1 MSMHIYVCP
10 MYIYKCTSS
19 IYVYLCISM
28 HIYVYLCISM
38 YIYVYLCISMDILCI
53 SLYILCISIYIYV
66 YVLSMYIYVY
76 LIYIYARLCK
86 LLGESSYHQAVHC
99 SAKPAKPLAW
109 PVVLQHPSL
118 ARAGDQRPSIPRFGA
133 QRFSECIPKASVT
146 FFICFILFH
155 SVSFCFQVHQFHLIS
170 I

>member
-1 MSMHIYVCP
+1 MYVLCISINVHLVS
-10 MYIYKCTSS
+10 MYIYA
-19 IYVYLCISM
+19 
-28 HIYVYLCISM
+28 YLCISM
-38 YIYVYLCISMDILCI
+38 YIYVYLCISMYIFVYLWISCVYLCI
-53 SLYILCISIYIYV
+53 SYVYLYIYV

-109 PVVLQHPSL
+109 PVVLQNPSL

-155 SVSFCFQVHQFHLIS
+155 SVSKS
-170 I
+170 INFI

>member
-1 MSMHIYVCP
+1 MYVLCISINVHLVS
-10 MYIYKCTSS
+10 MYIYA
-19 IYVYLCISM
+19 
-28 HIYVYLCISM
+28 YLCISM
-38 YIYVYLCISMDILCI
+38 YIYVYLCIS
-53 SLYILCISIYIYV
+53 LYIYGYPVYIYVYPMYLYIYV

-146 FFICFILFH
+146 FFICFILFP
-155 SVSFCFQVHQFHLIS
+155 SPSISFNFHQKSSKIF
-170 I
+170 